1 MFQLSLFTEFGR
13 LCNPFDYVLGF
24 TFLLMAFHLLFLL
37 FNLRERQRVK
47 LFCLGS
53 ASLVLLLHIAALRLS
68 FQFTNLTF
76 DTVATGPAP
85 GLLGALGSRTAQA
98 RQFPGQLQFPQ
109 GGGRMIDAPFCNAV
123 SLLTGFTGWV
133 LAVWSFLRPERD
145 RSGWK
150 LAGGGMACALA
161 LLAQLFAVQLE
172 TVAGDLETAL
182 VQASGAAIAGR
193 ILFVITLIFETMAV
207 VSHHFA
213 ARDRT

>member
-85 GLLGALGSRTAQA
+85 GLLGAAVPGCIHSSSICFCCLWRASRPGKTVPRTTPVSARRWTHDRCPILQCGQPADGLYRLG
-98 RQFPGQLQFPQ
+98 
-109 GGGRMIDAPFCNAV
+109 
-123 SLLTGFTGWV
+123 
-133 LAVWSFLRPERD
+133 
-145 RSGWK
+145 
-150 LAGGGMACALA
+150 AGG
-161 LLAQLFAVQLE
+161 
-172 TVAGDLETAL
+172 
-182 VQASGAAIAGR
+182 
-193 ILFVITLIFETMAV
+193 V
-207 VSHHFA
+207 VLSPS
-213 ARDRT
+213 

>member
-76 DTVATGPAP
+76 DTVATG
-85 GLLGALGSRTAQA
+85 LLGALGSRTWLYPLFLYLLLLPLACVPP
-98 RQFPGQLQFPQ
+98 RQDSSPDNSGF
-109 GGGRMIDAPFCNAV
+109 RKEVDA
-123 SLLTGFTGWV
+123 
-133 LAVWSFLRPERD
+133 
-145 RSGWK
+145 
-150 LAGGGMACALA
+150 
-161 LLAQLFAVQLE
+161 
-172 TVAGDLETAL
+172 
-182 VQASGAAIAGR
+182 
-193 ILFVITLIFETMAV
+193 
-207 VSHHFA
+207 
-213 ARDRT
+213 

>member
-76 DTVATGPAP
+76 DTV
-85 GLLGALGSRTAQA
+85 GALGSRTWLYPFFLYLLLLPLACVPP
-98 RQFPGQLQFPQ
+98 RQDSSPDNSSF
-109 GGGRMIDAPFCNAV
+109 RKEVDA
-123 SLLTGFTGWV
+123 
-133 LAVWSFLRPERD
+133 
-145 RSGWK
+145 
-150 LAGGGMACALA
+150 
-161 LLAQLFAVQLE
+161 
-172 TVAGDLETAL
+172 
-182 VQASGAAIAGR
+182 
-193 ILFVITLIFETMAV
+193 
-207 VSHHFA
+207 
-213 ARDRT
+213 

>member
-85 GLLGALGSRTAQA
+85 GLFLYLLLLPLACVPP
-98 RQFPGQLQFPQ
+98 RQDSSPDNSGF
-109 GGGRMIDAPFCNAV
+109 RKEVDA
-123 SLLTGFTGWV
+123 
-133 LAVWSFLRPERD
+133 
-145 RSGWK
+145 
-150 LAGGGMACALA
+150 
-161 LLAQLFAVQLE
+161 
-172 TVAGDLETAL
+172 
-182 VQASGAAIAGR
+182 
-193 ILFVITLIFETMAV
+193 
-207 VSHHFA
+207 
-213 ARDRT
+213 

>member
-85 GLLGALGSRTAQA
+85 GR
-98 RQFPGQLQFPQ
+98 
-109 GGGRMIDAPFCNAV
+109 
-123 SLLTGFTGWV
+123 
-133 LAVWSFLRPERD
+133 
-145 RSGWK
+145 K
-150 LAGGGMACALA
+150 K
-161 LLAQLFAVQLE
+161 
-172 TVAGDLETAL
+172 AGDRFFSVLRAKN
-182 VQASGAAIAGR
+182 A
-193 ILFVITLIFETMAV
+193 
-207 VSHHFA
+207 
-213 ARDRT
+213 